1 MFEILESI
9 EDFFQKLL
17 KFLKLIV
24 NGVFLVSAVVLAV
37 ECIIMISQLNL
48 EGF

>member
-9 EDFFQKLL
+9 EDFFQNLL
-17 KFLKLIV
+17 KFFKALV
-24 NGVFLVSAVVLAV
+24 NGVFIASAVILAV
-37 ECIIMISQLNL
+37 ECIIMISQWNL